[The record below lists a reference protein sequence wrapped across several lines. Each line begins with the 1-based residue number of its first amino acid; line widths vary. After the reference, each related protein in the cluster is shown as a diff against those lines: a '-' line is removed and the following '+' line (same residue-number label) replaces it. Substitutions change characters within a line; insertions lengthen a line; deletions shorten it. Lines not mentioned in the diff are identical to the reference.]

1 MAKLIN
7 QHSYLVFA
15 IPVTLV
21 LLYFLLRPPGSL
33 LKQVLALLLLAV
45 VVGVLFL
52 ARPGGSV
59 QSGRQAEASLL
70 DAGRPSLV
78 EVYSNY

>member
-1 MAKLIN
+1 MARLIN
-7 QHSYLVFA
+7 QHSYLVFV
-15 IPVTLV
+15 IPVTVV

-33 LKQVLALLLLAV
+33 LKQILAALLLV
-45 VVGVLFL
+45 VVVAVLFL

-59 QSGRQAEASLL
+59 QSGSQAEASLL